1 MASPHSLRLQLV
13 VWTLLPMLAVLGIGT
28 FATYLIALRFANR
41 AYDYSLQDEA
51 RTIAAR
57 IDLRGGAAKLDLP
70 HDVREV
76 LEYDPL
82 DRVYFDVRSR
92 AHGQIA
98 GTAELPLP
106 EVAPGPEGTYYDG
119 AVPGSPIRLFALPFG
134 DDLQIVVAETLNKRR
149 ALPAQI
155 VDTLVVVYALL
166 IAAALALLWYGT
178 GNALLPLRRVVDALA
193 VRGQDDM
200 SPVDPGV
207 APAELRRLAEAVND
221 LMARLDQSIS
231 TQHRFIADAAHQLR
245 TPLAGLLAQIEG
257 ALQEREPE
265 AMREALER
273 LQLSA
278 KRAARLVNQLLAAAR
293 AEPGQQSR
301 SDFERV
307 DLVTLAR
314 ETSMEWVPE
323 ALRSGKDLG
332 FEDPGAPA
340 WLLGNP
346 PLLEEMLGNLIENAI
361 RYGREA
367 GTITVGVN
375 VGGDGGVALRVTD
388 DGPPIPAVERDRLF
402 DRFYRVP
409 GSPSG
414 GSGLGLAIVR
424 DIARVH
430 GGDVAFSSGAAGNA
444 FVVTFA
450 RPRVED

>member
-1 MASPHSLRLQLV
+1 MARPHSLRLQLV
-13 VWTLLPMLAVLGIGT
+13 AWTLLPMLVVLSIGT
-28 FATYLIALRFANR
+28 LATYLIALRFANR

-57 IDLRGGAAKLDLP
+57 IDLSGGTVKLDLP
-70 HDVREV
+70 HDAREV

-92 AHGQIA
+92 TQGLIA

-106 EVAPGPEGTYYDG
+106 EVAPGPDGTYYDG
-119 AVPGSPIRLFALPFG
+119 AVQGSPLRLFALPIG
-134 DDLQIVVAETLNKRR
+134 DDLQIVVAETLNKRN

-155 VDTLVVVYALL
+155 VGTLLLVYALL
-166 IAAALALLWYGT
+166 IAVAWAMLWHGT
-178 GNALLPLRRVVDALA
+178 GNALLPLRHVVDALA
-193 VRGQDDM
+193 VRGQYDM
-200 SPVDPGV
+200 SPVDPGR
-207 APAELRRLAEAVND
+207 APAELRHLAEAVND
-221 LMARLDQSIS
+221 LMARLEQSIS

-257 ALQEREPE
+257 ALQERDPE

-301 SDFERV
+301 SDFERI
-307 DLVTLAR
+307 DLVELAR
-314 ETSMEWVPE
+314 KTCMEWVPE
-323 ALRSGKDLG
+323 ALRCGRDLG

-340 WLLGNP
+340 WMLGNT

-367 GTITVGVN
+367 GTITVGVT
-375 VGGDGGVALRVTD
+375 VGGDGGITARVAD
-388 DGPPIPAVERDRLF
+388 DGPPIPAMERDRLF
-402 DRFYRVP
+402 DRFYRIP
-409 GSPSG
+409 GSPGG

-430 GGDVAFSSGAAGNA
+430 HGDVELRSGAAGNV
-444 FVVTFA
+444 FVVAFA
-450 RPRVED
+450 GSRVDS